1 MGPIFVGYQ
10 NLAGSWGRN
19 FVGNWFVALQCKTI
33 HYFFK
38 RSWVRVTH
46 KIHEH
51 HSSKNNNDCIV
62 FIYRICNVP
71 RRTFKGKVKNSE
83 AIYRW
88 IQGQTIHPAILK
100 RRHHFQWRPAKFNNR
115 EGYLSHQTCC
125 NTGSKVTRSHPWD
138 CSVYSSIT
146 KTKILRIDLS

>member
-1 MGPIFVGYQ
+1 MFVGYQ
-10 NLAGSWGRN
+10 NFAGSWGRN

-51 HSSKNNNDCIV
+51 QSSKNNNDSIV

-71 RRTFKGKVKNSE
+71 RRTFKGEVNPTQRRSIDEYKGRLYTQQSYRDSIISNDGPPNLTTGRD
-83 AIYRW
+83 IYRTRHVVTQDLRLHGP
-88 IQGQTIHPAILK
+88 IRETAPYI
-100 RRHHFQWRPAKFNNR
+100 RR
-115 EGYLSHQTCC
+115 
-125 NTGSKVTRSHPWD
+125 
-138 CSVYSSIT
+138 
-146 KTKILRIDLS
+146 LRQPRY